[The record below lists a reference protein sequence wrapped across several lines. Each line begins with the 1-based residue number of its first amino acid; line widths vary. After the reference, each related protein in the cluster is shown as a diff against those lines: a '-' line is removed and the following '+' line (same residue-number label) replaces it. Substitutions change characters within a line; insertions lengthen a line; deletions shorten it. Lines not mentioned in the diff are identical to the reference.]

1 MSLMMMLQVNNRL
14 DGSLEPFS
22 VDQQRVLEIAAEQL
36 SELLYG
42 RADIVIHSSA
52 VNANASSSSAAG
64 GGAGN
69 KGMHLVWMRMMMM
82 MMMMIGDDD
91 R

>member
-1 MSLMMMLQVNNRL
+1 M
-14 DGSLEPFS
+14 
-22 VDQQRVLEIAAEQL
+22 LEIAAEQL

-52 VNANASSSSAAG
+52 VNASSSSSSTGGGGGGGG

-69 KGMHLVWMRMMMM
+69 KGIAHLA
-82 MMMMIGDDD
+82 
-91 R
+91 